1 MLILPAGDH
10 IPGQDPVSEA
20 DPGGDHVLHP
30 LLRPLRHQPDHGGLR
45 LSGDTQLSR
54 SVQSLYSK

>member
-1 MLILPAGDH
+1 MIMLILAAGDH
-10 IPGQDPVSEA
+10 IPGQDPVGEA

-54 SVQSLYSK
+54 